1 MANETATNWRIAGEE
16 IGSCNCAWGCPCQFN
31 ALPTNGSCEGL
42 AGWRIQ
48 EGHFGDTILD
58 GVKFAVLYWWS
69 AALHEGNGTKQLIID
84 EGATPDQRAALE
96 SLESGTQGGTYFEIF
111 SAVCSNV
118 LETLSAPITIEI
130 DRERRKALL
139 RIPDIGEGHIEP
151 IKNPV
156 TGEEHRARIVLPGGF
171 EFKEAEMGNS
181 VSLRVQSD
189 APLSFEHSD
198 TYGQLNEFEWSNA

>member
-1 MANETATNWRIAGEE
+1 MAAETATIWRIAGEE

-31 ALPTNGSCEGL
+31 ALPTYGNCEGL
-42 AGWRIQ
+42 AGWRIN

-58 GVKFAVLYWWS
+58 GVKFALLYRWS

-84 EGATPDQRAALE
+84 EAATPDQRAGLQ
-96 SLESGTQGGTYFEIF
+96 SLESGTHGGTYFEIF
-111 SAVCSNV
+111 SAVCPNV
-118 LETLSAPITIEI
+118 LETLYAPITFEI
-130 DRERRKALL
+130 DRERRQALL
-139 RIPDIGEGHIEP
+139 RIPEIGEGIIEP

-181 VSLRVQSD
+181 VSLRVESD
-189 APLSFEHSD
+189 SPLSFEHTE
-198 TYGQLNEFEWSNA
+198 TYAQLSEFEWSNA